1 MFLLSATCY
10 QVIIQGVHFVQLIFS
25 EYFLQI
31 LDVRIP
37 HIAGQKHCK
46 QRRALVNCH
55 NYYLTSLKCMLTKAC
70 LHLLQ
75 SLKCFDTCCCEVGRL
90 QGKYIN
96 GNLSLSGINF
106 TRAMLP

>member
-1 MFLLSATCY
+1 MSATCY

-46 QRRALVNCH
+46 QRRALVNCQK
-55 NYYLTSLKCMLTKAC
+55 LIITT
-70 LHLLQ
+70 
-75 SLKCFDTCCCEVGRL
+75 RL
-90 QGKYIN
+90 VY
-96 GNLSLSGINF
+96 NL
-106 TRAMLP
+106 

>member
-31 LDVRIP
+31 LDVSIP

-55 NYYLTSLKCMLTKAC
+55 YTILDYSLQCMQNKT
-70 LHLLQ
+70 
-75 SLKCFDTCCCEVGRL
+75 
-90 QGKYIN
+90 YI
-96 GNLSLSGINF
+96 F
-106 TRAMLP
+106 TFFKV